1 MIETIVALIYCLIA
15 IYAFFRVGM
24 EIGVSKSKTKKKK
37 ALDIVL
43 LIFVVFGLLVS
54 AAMLTEVIVYI
65 IDPNTPFNL
74 V

>member
-24 EIGVSKSKTKKKK
+24 EIGISKSKTKKKK
-37 ALDIVL
+37 ALNIVL
-43 LIFVVFGLLVS
+43 YIFIVFGLLVS
-54 AAMLTEVIVYI
+54 VALLTEVVVHV

>member
-1 MIETIVALIYCLIA
+1 MIETIVALVYCLIA

-24 EIGVSKSKTKKKK
+24 EIGIPKSKTKKKK
-37 ALDIVL
+37 ALNIVL

-54 AAMLTEVIVYI
+54 AALLTEVAVHIVN
-65 IDPNTPFNL
+65 PNTPFNL

>member
-24 EIGVSKSKTKKKK
+24 EIGISESKTKKKK
-37 ALDIVL
+37 ALNIVL
-43 LIFVVFGLLVS
+43 MIFVVFGLLVS

>member
-1 MIETIVALIYCLIA
+1 MIETTVALIYCLIA

-24 EIGVSKSKTKKKK
+24 EIGIPKSKTKKKK
-37 ALDIVL
+37 ALNIVL
-43 LIFVVFGLLVS
+43 LIFVVFGLLMSV
-54 AAMLTEVIVYI
+54 AMLTEVIVYI

>member
-24 EIGVSKSKTKKKK
+24 EIGISKSKTKKKK
-37 ALDIVL
+37 ALNIVL

-54 AAMLTEVIVYI
+54 TALLTEVVVHV

>member
-24 EIGVSKSKTKKKK
+24 EIGIPKSKTKKKK
-37 ALDIVL
+37 ALNIVL
-43 LIFVVFGLLVS
+43 MIFVVFGLLVS
-54 AAMLTEVIVYI
+54 VAMLTEVVVHV

>member
-15 IYAFFRVGM
+15 IYAFFRVGL
-24 EIGVSKSKTKKKK
+24 EIGISKSKTKKKK
-37 ALDIVL
+37 ALNIVL

-54 AAMLTEVIVYI
+54 AALLTEVVVHV
-65 IDPNTPFNL
+65 IDPRTPFNL